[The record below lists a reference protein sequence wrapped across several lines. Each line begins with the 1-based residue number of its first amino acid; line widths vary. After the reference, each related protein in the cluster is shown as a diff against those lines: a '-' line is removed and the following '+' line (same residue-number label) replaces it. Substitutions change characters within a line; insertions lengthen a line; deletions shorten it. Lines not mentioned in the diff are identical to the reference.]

1 VVHMFRV
8 LLAVPATA
16 VAVAAPAAADEDSY
30 LQRLQPRLT
39 FLSAEQLLSEG
50 NKVCIASKAGM
61 KSVDAVQMVQ
71 NDLAASVPA
80 ASDIVSAAVVE
91 LDC

>member
-1 VVHMFRV
+1 VVHMFRILIV
-8 LLAVPATA
+8 VPATA
-16 VAVAAPAAADEDSY
+16 IAVAAPVAADEDSY

-39 FLSAEQLLSEG
+39 FLTTEQLLSEG
-50 NKVCIASKAGM
+50 NKVCRATKSGM
-61 KSVDAVQMVQ
+61 KSVDAVLMVQ
-71 NDLAASVPA
+71 QDLAASVAA

>member
-1 VVHMFRV
+1 VVHMFRI
-8 LLAVPATA
+8 LIAVPATA
-16 VAVAAPAAADEDSY
+16 IVVAAPASADEESY

-39 FLSAEQLLSEG
+39 FLTAEQLLSEG
-50 NKVCIASKAGM
+50 NKVCRASKAGM

-71 NDLAASVPA
+71 KDLAASVAA

>member
-1 VVHMFRV
+1 MFRILV
-8 LLAVPATA
+8 AVPATA
-16 VAVAAPAAADEDSY
+16 IAVAAPAAADEDSY
-30 LQRLQPRLT
+30 LHRLQPRLT
-39 FLSAEQLLSEG
+39 FLTMEQLLSEG
-50 NKVCIASKAGM
+50 NKVCRASKAGM

-71 NDLAASVPA
+71 QDLAASVAA